1 MVLQIN
7 FGFFMLVLV
16 LAVVIGA
23 RYLLM
28 RKARR
33 NVWTRYSEELREQ
46 ENFLKA
52 FSVTSFDDFDAFDFI
67 LGGFSHVSPFPAMVE
82 GEWRY
87 RIYLSRS
94 EAEDITTIA
103 HEIAECTVGRVIER
117 LLNLEKPL
125 YLLRKEDDKF
135 WVQGRKKK
143 YLVEHVMATLG
154 EVEDLTQMELMERLE
169 KEDAE
174 AWLNLRT

>member
-7 FGFFMLVLV
+7 FGFVMLVLIFF
-16 LAVVIGA
+16 VVIGA

-28 RKARR
+28 RKAQRR
-33 NVWTRYSEELREQ
+33 MWSRLSEELRER
-46 ENFLKA
+46 ENFLEI

-67 LGGFSHVSPFPAMVE
+67 IGGFSHVSPFPAMVE

-94 EAEDITTIA
+94 EVGDIITIV
-103 HEIAECTVGRVIER
+103 HEIVECTVGRVIER

-125 YLLRKEDDKF
+125 YLQRKEDDKF
-135 WVQGRKKK
+135 WVQGKKRK

-154 EVEDLTQMELMERLE
+154 EAEDLTQRKLRERLE

-174 AWLNLRT
+174 DWLNLRT